1 MSEKTLLTFNTL
13 AKDVK
18 ISWLIV
24 NSCLIQQFPNW
35 FIETSLF
42 TEKKLEISFKISK
55 KFYRK
60 SEVEKLKDNFWYSVS
75 IQKENLQTEELV

>member
-1 MSEKTLLTFNTL
+1 MFEKTLLTCNTL

-18 ISWLIV
+18 ISWLID
-24 NSCLIQQFPNW
+24 NSCLIQQFPNG

-60 SEVEKLKDNFWYSVS
+60 SEVEKLKDDF
-75 IQKENLQTEELV
+75 

>member
-1 MSEKTLLTFNTL
+1 MSEKTLLTSNTL

-18 ISWLIV
+18 IWWLID
-24 NSCLIQQFPNW
+24 NSCLIQQFPNG

-60 SEVEKLKDNFWYSVS
+60 SEVEKLKDNF
-75 IQKENLQTEELV
+75 